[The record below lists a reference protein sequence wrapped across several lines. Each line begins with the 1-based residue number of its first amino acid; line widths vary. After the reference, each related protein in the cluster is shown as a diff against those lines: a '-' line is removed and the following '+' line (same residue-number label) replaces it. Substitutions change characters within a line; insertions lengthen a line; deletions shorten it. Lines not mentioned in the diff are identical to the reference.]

1 MTGGNVVRGEGV
13 SVGYDG
19 RAVVADLTMT
29 APAGR
34 CTALLGA
41 NGCGKSTLLRS
52 IAGLHPLMAGSWQVG
67 AVHRDPRTASRPLAG
82 AVALVGQSHDTS
94 FPFSA
99 LDVVLTGRVR
109 FVGAFR
115 GPAAADADA
124 AARALDRLGILAL
137 ATRDYTTLSGGER
150 QLVLLARALA
160 QEAAILLLDEPT
172 TYLDLRNQHHVLATL
187 RELCDQDGLTIVATL
202 HDPNQ
207 ALAYADHAV
216 LLRRRSALEEP
227 SLVAAGRPADMLTA
241 DTVAEA
247 YQVGARF
254 IQTERGPALLPW
266 LE

>member
-150 QLVLLARALA
+150 QRVAIARALVTRPA
-160 QEAAILLLDEPT
+160 CVLADEPT
-172 TYLDLRNQHHVLATL
+172 GNLDPATSLEIVTLLNDINSTGTTVLMATH
-187 RELCDQDGLTIVATL
+187 DDTIV
-202 HDPNQ
+202 D
-207 ALAYADHAV
+207 V
-216 LLRRRSALEEP
+216 FRKRVIELEEGEI
-227 SLVAAGRPADMLTA
+227 VRDQADGGYGRASGGWPVDPPIDPGTDPA
-241 DTVAEA
+241 VE
-247 YQVGARF
+247 G
-254 IQTERGPALLPW
+254 
-266 LE
+266 